1 MTKIPQEVAD
11 LPFAHALDP
20 GPSPLRR
27 DTDYDLCHFDGSTE
41 GGADVGS
48 SRFTECV
55 FENVQFEGLK
65 LRRAKFTDV
74 WWRGA
79 RALTADF
86 AESEWLDASVLSSAF
101 AGVQAFESQWRRVV
115 FQRCKLDAVN
125 LRGAHLQDVVFED
138 CILRDVDFTGARML
152 AVSFPGSA
160 LRSAKFAKAKL
171 ARVDLRDATVIE
183 VVDGYAN
190 LRGAILDSAQS
201 VELAADLAQALGISV
216 KDR

>member
-1 MTKIPQEVAD
+1 MKIPQEAAD

-20 GPSPLRR
+20 GPSPLAR
-27 DTDYDLCHFDGSTE
+27 DTDYDLCRFDGAVE
-41 GGADVGS
+41 AGADVGS

-55 FENVQFEGLK
+55 FENVQFEELR
-65 LRRAKFTDV
+65 LRRTKFTDV

-79 RALTADF
+79 RVLTADL

-101 AGVQAFESQWRRVV
+101 AGVQAFEAQLRRVV

-125 LRGAHLQDVVFED
+125 LRGAHLQEVVFED

-152 AVSFPGSA
+152 EVSFPGSA

-171 ARVDLRDATVIE
+171 AKVDFRDATVIE
-183 VVDGYAN
+183 VLDGYAH
-190 LRGAILDSAQS
+190 LRGGILDSAQA
-201 VELAADLAQALGISV
+201 VELSADLARALGISV
-216 KDR
+216 QDR